1 MKFAPIVLFVYN
13 RPEHTRIALQS
24 LSECQYADQS
34 ALYIFADQAKN
45 EKAKEKVEQVR
56 RIIKEDIWK
65 RKFAEVN
72 ITEASQN
79 KGLANSVISGVT
91 QVINKYGQVIVV
103 EDDNRVA
110 PDFLDYM
117 NRGLEYYEH
126 NDRIGEIG
134 GYCAPIRIPDDYPYD
149 VFAMGRG
156 SSYAWASWKDR
167 WNQIDWEVTDYKQFK
182 NNPKKRRAFNEYGE
196 DLFQMLEGQME
207 GNIDSWAIRSAYS
220 KFKNGLLC
228 IMPVKTRVENQ
239 GFDGTGVHNVAAD
252 TRFVVKIEQNLK
264 PVTFANVEVD
274 SRIKKAF
281 VAQFKIPISI
291 KIKRKVKK
299 LLRIR

>member
-1 MKFAPIVLFVYN
+1 MKLAPIVLFVYN
-13 RPEHTRIALQS
+13 RPEHTRIALES
-24 LSECQYADQS
+24 LAACQYADQS

-56 RIIKEDIWK
+56 RIVKEDIWK
-65 RKFAEVN
+65 EKFAEVN

-91 QVINKYGQVIVV
+91 QVIQKYGSVIVV

-117 NRGLEYYEH
+117 NRGLEYYE
-126 NDRIGEIG
+126 NDHRIGEIG
-134 GYCAPIRIPDDYPYD
+134 GYCAPIKIPDDYPYD

-167 WNQIDWEVTDYKQFK
+167 WDQIDWEVKDYNQFK
-182 NNPKKRRAFNEYGE
+182 KEPKNRRAFNEYGE
-196 DLFQMLEGQME
+196 DLFQMLEGQMK

-220 KFKNGLLC
+220 KFKNGQLC
-228 IMPVKTRVENQ
+228 ILPVKTRVENQ

-252 TRFVVKIEQNLK
+252 TRFIVRIEQNLK
-264 PVTFANVEVD
+264 PVTFVNVEVD

-281 VAQFKIPISI
+281 VAQFKIPVSI

>member
-239 GFDGTGVHNVAAD
+239 GYDGTGVHNVAAD

>member
-1 MKFAPIVLFVYN
+1 MKLAPIVLFVYN

-24 LSECQYADQS
+24 LSECQYANQS
-34 ALYIFADQAKN
+34 ELYIYADQAKN
-45 EKAKEKVEQVR
+45 ENAKEKVEQVR
-56 RIIKEDIWK
+56 RIIKENIWK

-91 QVINKYGQVIVV
+91 EVINKYGRVIVV

-126 NDRIGEIG
+126 NDKIGEIG

-167 WNQIDWEVTDYKQFK
+167 WAQIDWEVKDYKQFK
-182 NNPKKRRAFNEYGE
+182 NNPKNRRAFNEYGE

-220 KFKNGLLC
+220 KFKNGQLC

-274 SRIKKAF
+274 PRIKKVF

>member
-1 MKFAPIVLFVYN
+1 MKLAPIVLFVYN
-13 RPEHTRIALQS
+13 RPEHTRIVLES
-24 LSECQYADQS
+24 LSACQYADQS

-56 RIIKEDIWK
+56 RIVKEDIWK
-65 RKFAEVN
+65 EKFAEVN

-91 QVINKYGQVIVV
+91 QVIQKYGSVIVV

-117 NRGLEYYEH
+117 NRGLEYYE
-126 NDRIGEIG
+126 NDHRIGEIG
-134 GYCAPIRIPDDYPYD
+134 GYCAPIKIPDDYPYD

-167 WNQIDWEVTDYKQFK
+167 WDQIDWEVKDYNQFK
-182 NNPKKRRAFNEYGE
+182 KDPKNRRAFNEYGE
-196 DLFQMLEGQME
+196 DLFQMLEGQMK

-220 KFKNGLLC
+220 KFKNGQLC
-228 IMPVKTRVENQ
+228 ILPVKTRVENQ

-252 TRFVVKIEQNLK
+252 TRFLVRIEQNLK

>member
-1 MKFAPIVLFVYN
+1 MKLAPIVLFVYN
-13 RPEHTRIALQS
+13 RPEHTRIVLQS

-34 ALYIFADQAKN
+34 VLYIFADQAKN
-45 EKAKEKVEQVR
+45 EKAKEKVDRVR
-56 RIIKEDIWK
+56 CIIRENIWTE
-65 RKFAEVN
+65 KFKEVN
-72 ITEASQN
+72 IFEATKN

-91 QVINKYGQVIVV
+91 QVINKHGSVIVV

-117 NRGLEYYEH
+117 NRGLEFYEH
-126 NDRIGEIG
+126 DDRIGEIG
-134 GYCAPIRIPDDYPYD
+134 GYCAPIKIPDDYPYD

-167 WNQIDWEVTDYKQFK
+167 WNQIDWAAKDYKQFK
-182 NNPKKRRAFNEYGE
+182 KDPKSRKAFNEYGE

-239 GFDGTGVHNVAAD
+239 GFDGTGVHNIAAD
-252 TRFVVKIEQNLK
+252 TRFVVKIEPNLK
-264 PVTFANVEVD
+264 PVTFSNVEVD
-274 SRIKKAF
+274 PRIKKAF
-281 VAQFKIPISI
+281 VAQFKIPLSI